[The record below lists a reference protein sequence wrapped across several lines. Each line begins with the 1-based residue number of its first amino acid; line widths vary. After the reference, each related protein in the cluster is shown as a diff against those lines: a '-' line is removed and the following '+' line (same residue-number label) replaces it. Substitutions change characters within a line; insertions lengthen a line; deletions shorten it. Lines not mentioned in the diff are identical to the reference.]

1 MDEKGDKMTKLSM
14 NKFIN
19 MTVSDMNRRS
29 VMEPN
34 FDKYPLGKGQNE
46 NKVTFQEFQDGEQ
59 SMNCPICGFEC
70 THITGVEVF
79 ARGEDA
85 ADHVHTAVDME
96 EMSTKV
102 ENVKGHGRNPSGRR
116 DGLILS
122 GHCETGCE
130 FEIEIAQH
138 KGNTFFKSTKTGEKK
153 FD

>member
-1 MDEKGDKMTKLSM
+1 MTKLSM

-19 MTVSDMNRRS
+19 MTLSDMNRRN

-34 FDKYPLGKGQNE
+34 FDKYPTGVNE
-46 NKVTFQEFQDGEQ
+46 NKISFTEYDDDQL
-59 SMNCPICGFEC
+59 MNCPICASSN
-70 THITGVEVF
+70 THIKGVEVF

-85 ADHVHTAVDME
+85 AEHVHTTVDME

-102 ENVKGHGRNPSGRR
+102 ENVTGSGRNPSGRR

-122 GHCETGCE
+122 GYCESGCE

>member
-1 MDEKGDKMTKLSM
+1 MTKLSM
-14 NKFIN
+14 KQFIK
-19 MTVSDMNRRS
+19 TATI
-29 VMEPN
+29 EPN
-34 FDKYPLGKGQNE
+34 LNKYPLGNGKNE
-46 NKVTFQEFQDGEQ
+46 NKVTFQEFEHGEQ

-79 ARGEDA
+79 SRGEDA
-85 ADHVHTAVDME
+85 AEHVHTTVDMQ

-122 GHCETGCE
+122 GHCGTGCK

-138 KGNTFFKSTKTGEKK
+138 KGNTFFKSNDKGKI
-153 FD
+153 DD

>member
-1 MDEKGDKMTKLSM
+1 MDKKGDKMTKLSM

-19 MTVSDMNRRS
+19 MTLSDMNRRN

-34 FDKYPLGKGQNE
+34 FDKYPTGVNE
-46 NKVTFQEFQDGEQ
+46 NKISFTEYDDDQL
-59 SMNCPICGFEC
+59 MNCPICGFNC

-85 ADHVHTAVDME
+85 EEHIHTAVDME

-122 GHCETGCE
+122 GYCESGCK
-130 FEIEIAQH
+130 FDIEIAQH

>member
-1 MDEKGDKMTKLSM
+1 MDKKGDKMTKLSM

-19 MTVSDMNRRS
+19 MAVSDMNRLN

-34 FDKYPLGKGQNE
+34 FDKYPDGVNE
-46 NKVTFQEFQDGEQ
+46 NKLSFTEYDDDQM
-59 SMNCPICGFEC
+59 MNCPICAC
-70 THITGVEVF
+70 PNTHITGVEVF

-85 ADHVHTAVDME
+85 DEHVHTTVDME

-102 ENVKGHGRNPSGRR
+102 KNVRGHGRNPSGRR

-122 GHCETGCE
+122 GYCESGCG

-138 KGNTFFKSTKTGEKK
+138 KGNTFFKSNKTE
-153 FD
+153 DRR